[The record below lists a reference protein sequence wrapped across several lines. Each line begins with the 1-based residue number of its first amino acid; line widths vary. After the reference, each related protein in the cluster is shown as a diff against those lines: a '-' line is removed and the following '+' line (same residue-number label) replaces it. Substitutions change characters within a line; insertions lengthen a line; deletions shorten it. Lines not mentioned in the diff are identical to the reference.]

1 MVIGN
6 GPRGVIIGNGSTLI
20 LRGDRDG
27 PQDFIDALRG
37 IVGVG
42 PTTLCG
48 EVNSGIHACETVPG
62 RVITI
67 IVESALIGYVR
78 IWIIMVVEKE
88 MLNVYLLSVFWYM
101 RILYMCMWYV
111 YFVLY
116 SFVYV
121 YVW

>member
-1 MVIGN
+1 MI
-6 GPRGVIIGNGSTLI
+6 GSTLI

-67 IVESALIGYVR
+67 IVESALVGYVR
-78 IWIIMVVEKE
+78 I
-88 MLNVYLLSVFWYM
+88 
-101 RILYMCMWYV
+101 
-111 YFVLY
+111 Y
-116 SFVYV
+116 SCYAC
-121 YVW
+121 

>member
-6 GPRGVIIGNGSTLI
+6 GPRDVIIGNGSTLI
-20 LRGDRDG
+20 LCGDRDG

-48 EVNSGIHACETVPG
+48 EVKFRNSCMWQPMNGVTL
-62 RVITI
+62 

-78 IWIIMVVEKE
+78 I
-88 MLNVYLLSVFWYM
+88 
-101 RILYMCMWYV
+101 
-111 YFVLY
+111 Y
-116 SFVYV
+116 SCYAC
-121 YVW
+121 